1 MSGLSI
7 GLSALAVNQRLM
19 ELAGQNIANAQTKG
33 YHRQIG
39 LLAGRVVGLSTGAGV
54 EITEIIRA
62 RSGLLETAIRT
73 NTSEVSNASGRLET
87 LQQLETILA
96 PGPGSILDLTSQFF
110 NQMEEL
116 GNRPADLSLR
126 RGVLNTAV
134 TLAGRLNAIE
144 QDLVRVQEGLVNE
157 AELIVGEVNSLAS
170 QIAGLN
176 GRIATATLMD
186 QSPNDLRDQREQLLS
201 RLAEFVDTRIIEQDH
216 GQINVLAA
224 GLPLVSASQTVPV
237 ELRFNQD
244 NEMYLAAADTA
255 APLLLS
261 GGKLDALFELANSD
275 VTTLRAQLSEFTRE
289 FTRHVDGVQATGL
302 GLTGSLSF
310 VNGLRAA
317 ADVTVPLAQAGLELP
332 VQAGSLFVGVTDQAT
347 GLRTLHEVAIDPATQ
362 SVQDV
367 AAAITAGVPNV
378 QAVVN
383 TQTGTISLIGQTGF
397 AFDFAGRLPSVPQT
411 STLTGTATARL
422 ASVYTGAAN
431 DQFTFRFIGTGT
443 IGVTSGLKLEV
454 RDSLNQVIATLNVGQ
469 GYEAGA
475 LLGAGHGVQV
485 RISTGTVNNGET
497 FGTQVIAEPDGPGIL
512 AALGLNTFFASS
524 APGDVRVRE
533 ELLNRPDFLA
543 ASRSG
548 ETGDNGNVQ
557 RFVRLRDARL
567 FKSGTETF
575 ESYYTAIVTDMG
587 FEVREAGQRREALSA
602 VGDSLEA
609 EQQSV
614 SGVDPNEELT
624 RLLGFQRAYQ
634 MSAQYIAVINETF
647 DALLGIL

>member
-1 MSGLSI
+1 
-7 GLSALAVNQRLM
+7 
-19 ELAGQNIANAQTKG
+19 
-33 YHRQIG
+33 
-39 LLAGRVVGLSTGAGV
+39 
-54 EITEIIRA
+54 
-62 RSGLLETAIRT
+62 
-73 NTSEVSNASGRLET
+73 
-87 LQQLETILA
+87 
-96 PGPGSILDLTSQFF
+96 
-110 NQMEEL
+110 
-116 GNRPADLSLR
+116 
-126 RGVLNTAV
+126 
-134 TLAGRLNAIE
+134 
-144 QDLVRVQEGLVNE
+144 
-157 AELIVGEVNSLAS
+157 
-170 QIAGLN
+170 
-176 GRIATATLMD
+176 
-186 QSPNDLRDQREQLLS
+186 
-201 RLAEFVDTRIIEQDH
+201 
-216 GQINVLAA
+216 
-224 GLPLVSASQTVPV
+224 
-237 ELRFNQD
+237 
-244 NEMYLAAADTA
+244 
-255 APLLLS
+255 
-261 GGKLDALFELANSD
+261 
-275 VTTLRAQLSEFTRE
+275 
-289 FTRHVDGVQATGL
+289 
-302 GLTGSLSF
+302 
-310 VNGLRAA
+310 
-317 ADVTVPLAQAGLELP
+317 
-332 VQAGSLFVGVTDQAT
+332 
-347 GLRTLHEVAIDPATQ
+347 
-362 SVQDV
+362 
-367 AAAITAGVPNV
+367 
-378 QAVVN
+378 
-383 TQTGTISLIGQTGF
+383 
-397 AFDFAGRLPSVPQT
+397 
-411 STLTGTATARL
+411 
-422 ASVYTGAAN
+422 VYTGAAN